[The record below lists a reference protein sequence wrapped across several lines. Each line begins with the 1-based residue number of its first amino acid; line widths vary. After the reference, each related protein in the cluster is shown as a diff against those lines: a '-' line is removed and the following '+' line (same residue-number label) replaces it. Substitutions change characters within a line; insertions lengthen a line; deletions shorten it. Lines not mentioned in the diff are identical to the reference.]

1 MTIDVRAAISCSLGE
16 VVQGSIS
23 DSTIQEAGLIKTAGN
38 VQVLGISTPAI
49 GSTVTFTYTAG
60 GITRTIPRRLY
71 VLSSFADPF
80 RKLTDIRLGCKLTY
94 LEDLRESVNWDALD
108 DPENAEFT
116 EADQEIITVPIH
128 ASSVMDYCLEKLGI
142 TATDNPLTNKFSL
155 AEFDYS
161 AGYVQVLNDLLV
173 SECYCGFINGDGE
186 LQVFKLEDSEG
197 SGDVPVV
204 SVEKLIDVGGVNDG
218 ALPGE
223 GVTVSYSTLKL
234 KNPDPD
240 AATDGDV
247 AARKRWE
254 LNRTVNGP
262 VYYEIEGQTFTGTEV
277 TETRT
282 TYRRINGSDVP
293 VSRITTRTG
302 PSASVGGSIV
312 SAYIKNGIEFYPI
325 DTTLSRQE
333 EAIDYDA
340 NGNQVSSVVTT
351 YEQELKVFGALSLQY
366 VNSATDYVAF
376 AYNLIKSG
384 KTVTSYDNSERFRQ
398 SVVSE
403 YTFWPFSIPGQQ
415 AVAESRDSDLLST
428 SAAVLAFISRIKS
441 QPLALS
447 STRVEIGLIGETPSR
462 PKDVLNGAYAD
473 GGDPNN
479 GYRTESSS
487 ELELAL
493 GSATAQR
500 RIEFSLPYAPDDI
513 FVRSGTEGNYTYT
526 AQASDAPQKAAAYGR
541 VQNKLLLAARS
552 GMSVQCAGGVLP
564 PKPFAAFVVTAD
576 GVAGQY
582 RTNGTTWTMSG
593 EGLIVSTDGL
603 MMGGV
608 GKASGSTG
616 STWFP
621 TSPTITTLPTAPA
634 VVDTTPTEVIGT
646 VETVGTAPQ
655 TTLDAEFPD
664 AVAGDGVQDLATDE
678 FWTYDGTTWSN
689 VGTNPGPTMSV
700 TTTVPVWNEVVKAE
714 GRIRLKAEV
723 VSLGYPLAVLTEI
736 PVLRTK
742 LSAGVTRI
750 KKVGVPAASVSV
762 AAQTPM
768 VGISAAVRPPAAAI
782 SVAASAPAVSTGT
795 TVTVPA
801 ASISVAAWV
810 PVVVGGASVAVPAAG
825 VTVAGQAPISAGPP
839 PAIIEVP
846 AFSMAVAAVA
856 PAVRAGAS
864 VAVPSAAVTIAASA
878 PSAVGEHDPS
888 FSSVSLLLHMNGTN
902 GSTTFTDNSSNAF
915 TVTVNGN
922 TQISTAQSKFGGASA
937 YFDGAGDYL
946 DLPASS
952 AFSFG
957 TGDFTVEFWYRST
970 TAPSSTTFR
979 RILAHPSSSNATG
992 TFQIWHAANTTV
1004 GATFDAVEL
1013 PASTGT
1019 SVIVSVQ
1026 TAVSDSIWHHIA
1038 FTRQGSTV
1046 RAFLDGVL
1054 KQTATNTTNFTLGGT
1069 QGVRISSRGDL
1080 ATGSFIDGHL
1090 DDLRI
1095 TKGVCRYTATF
1106 TPPSAQFLDR

>member
-49 GSTVTFTYTAG
+49 GSTVTFTYTAD

-94 LEDLRESVNWDALD
+94 LEDLRESVDWDALD

-116 EADQEIITVPIH
+116 AADQETITVPIH
-128 ASSVMDYCLEKLGI
+128 ASSAMDYCLEKLGI

-240 AATDGDV
+240 AATDPYV
-247 AARKRWE
+247 TAPKRWE

-282 TYRRINGSDVP
+282 TYRRINGNDVP

-312 SAYIKNGIEFYPI
+312 SAYIKNGIPFNAI
-325 DTTLSRQE
+325 DTTLSREE
-333 EAIDYDA
+333 EAIDYDDD
-340 NGNQVSSVVTT
+340 GNQVSSVVTT

-415 AVAESRDSDLLST
+415 AIAESRDSDLLST

-447 STRVEIGLIGETPSR
+447 STRVEISLFSETPSR

-564 PKPFAAFVVTAD
+564 PKPYAAFVVTAD

-616 STWFP
+616 ATWFP

-634 VVDTTPTEVIGT
+634 VVDTSPSEVLGT
-646 VETVGTAPQ
+646 VATVGTTPQ
-655 TTLDAEFPD
+655 TVLDAAFPD
-664 AVAGDGVQDLATDE
+664 AVAGDGVQDTSTDE
-678 FWTYDGTTWSN
+678 FWVYDGTTWEN
-689 VGTNPGPTMSV
+689 VGTNPGPTMTV
-700 TTTVPVWNEVVKAE
+700 TTTVPVWNEVVRAE

-723 VSLGYPLAVLTEI
+723 VSLGYPLEVLTEI

-782 SVAASAPAVSTGT
+782 SVAASAPAVSTGA

-801 ASISVAAWV
+801 ASISVAAWA
-810 PVVVGGASVAVPAAG
+810 PVVVGGASVAVPLAG
-825 VTVAGQAPISAGPP
+825 ITVSGQAPVSVGQ
-839 PAIIEVP
+839 PALLLEVP
-846 AFSMAVAAVA
+846 AAEIAVAAAA
-856 PAVRAGAS
+856 PAVSLGAAVVVPAVD
-864 VAVPSAAVTIAASA
+864 VAVAAAA
-878 PSAVGEHDPS
+878 PSQVGPDLDPN
-888 FSSVSLLLHMNGTN
+888 FSSVTLLLQMNGA
-902 GSTTFTDNSSNAF
+902 DNSTSFPDSSSSALA
-915 TVTVNGN
+915 VTANGN
-922 TQISTAQSKFGGASA
+922 AKISTAQSKFGGASG

-946 DLPASS
+946 SIA
-952 AFSFG
+952 
-957 TGDFTVEFWYRST
+957 
-970 TAPSSTTFR
+970 
-979 RILAHPSSSNATG
+979 AT
-992 TFQIWHAANTTV
+992 
-1004 GATFDAVEL
+1004 
-1013 PASTGT
+1013 
-1019 SVIVSVQ
+1019 
-1026 TAVSDSIWHHIA
+1026 
-1038 FTRQGSTV
+1038 
-1046 RAFLDGVL
+1046 
-1054 KQTATNTTNFTLGGT
+1054 TATNLPSDFTIEAWLRPAAFSSAMTFLGKWGSSQRCWLFTIDNANQVTFAFGNNGSISAVVARATPSTLIANTWYHVAACRSGSTT
-1069 QGVRISSRGDL
+1069 RI
-1080 ATGSFIDGHL
+1080 FIDGVQAGANITNTGNNTGTQTTAVGINT
-1090 DDLRI
+1090 DGNASSFNGYIDSVRV
-1095 TKGVCRYTATF
+1095 TKGVARYTSNF
-1106 TPPSAQFLDR
+1106 TPPTAAFPNS